1 MFLLVFVAITLG
13 FLFIFLVIGTSPR
26 KKQTTSL
33 STKHNILENKWTR
46 KQFEKHCIDV
56 VKGFGLEISNVSHEN
71 EGIMEIFA
79 ENPKPFVGGKYVIY
93 TLYNPADRAIKQEDI
108 ISLSTFV
115 KYEEVSRGIFITTG
129 IFPENVAELISDS
142 PIELIDGKKL
152 EELIA

>member
-13 FLFIFLVIGTSPR
+13 FLFIFLIIGVSPR
-26 KKQTTSL
+26 KKQTSL
-33 STKHNILENKWTR
+33 AKHNILENKWTR
-46 KQFEKHCIDV
+46 EEFEKHCIDV
-56 VKGFGLEISNVSHEN
+56 VKGFGLEISSISQEN
-71 EGIMEIFA
+71 EGIMEVLA
-79 ENPKPFVGGKYVIY
+79 ENPKPFVGGRYIIY
-93 TLYNPADRAIKQEDI
+93 TLYNPADIVIKQEDI

-129 IFPENVAELISDS
+129 VFPENVAELTSDS